1 MDKKPATKK
10 KAEPRAM
17 NARERLFVVEYLK
30 DLNATQAAIR
40 AGYSEKTARQQGT
53 RLLSKAVIAEAIA
66 TGVAKRS
73 ERVKLDADFLLQRL
87 ADELFAD
94 IADIYNDDGSLKP
107 IREWPLVW
115 RTGLVAGI
123 EVEEIWEGQGE
134 ERAQVGVLRKVKIS
148 DRVKRLDLFGK
159 HVDVQAWK
167 ERREIGV
174 DQPLKELLRE
184 ISGNSIRPRE
194 DAGNA

>member
-1 MDKKPATKK
+1 MAKKPATKK
-10 KAEPRAM
+10 KATPRAM

-66 TGVAKRS
+66 RGMAKRN
-73 ERVKLDADFLLQRL
+73 ERVKVDAEFLLQRL
-87 ADELFAD
+87 ADEAFAD

-115 RTGLVAGI
+115 RTGLIAGI
-123 EVEEIWEGQGE
+123 EVEEIFEGRGE
-134 ERAQVGVLRKVKIS
+134 QRTLVGVLRKVKIS
-148 DRVKRLDLFGK
+148 DRVKRLDLIGK

-184 ISGNSIRPRE
+184 ISGSSIRPRE